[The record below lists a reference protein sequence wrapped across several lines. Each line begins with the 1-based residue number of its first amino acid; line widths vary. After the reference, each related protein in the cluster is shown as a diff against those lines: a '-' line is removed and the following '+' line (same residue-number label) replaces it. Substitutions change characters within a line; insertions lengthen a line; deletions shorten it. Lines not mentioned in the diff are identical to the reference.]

1 MNTSKRTLVVAYWW
15 NQKSDSWV
23 TFKPPNEKDFL
34 FYYETR
40 MKYSFAWN
48 LFNSSISYRR
58 YRIKTYCGL
67 TLIWKSLS
75 YFCASWKSCALVPLV
90 LVFKS
95 FGFPEIGSGRECRS
109 EKCQGNY
116 GPSWSGILGA
126 SVTFNSR
133 FFFTSQPQVPL
144 EITCVREHLNSSLL
158 VL

>member
-1 MNTSKRTLVVAYWW
+1 MSHWQIEPDQIAGRAWSSECLVVVFSGMNTSKRTLVVAYWW

-48 LFNSSISYRR
+48 LFSSSISYRR

-109 EKCQGNY
+109 EN
-116 GPSWSGILGA
+116 A
-126 SVTFNSR
+126 R
-133 FFFTSQPQVPL
+133 
-144 EITCVREHLNSSLL
+144 EITALL
-158 VL
+158 DLGL